1 MSDTLRDRL
10 AGAWIEDP
18 AAVVARDDEK
28 KRQEE
33 EARLR
38 AEQEQEAERRR
49 LEQSSTIRDQKR
61 TGVQGS
67 AETPAPRP
75 AARDFTSPFIEALEK
90 YSPDNPEAERN
101 MKTQGLLGIREGA
114 PDWAMIPQDLALS
127 FREEIQASRDPV
139 ETEYLLNSAYLLS
152 RTQGISLKDAIRDHD
167 FIVQNLYDK
176 AMSPKSAWEAI
187 STTYQAAEVGIRIA
201 DLAYKLWEKN
211 LPPEQIEA
219 DPLYQQILAL
229 EGSMP
234 PMDMIKRNLPVKAL
248 KSLAQF
254 LPSMMETMRA
264 GAFQGAMGAGAG
276 AVVGQIYAGTVMN
289 MTGISAVLGGASA
302 VPGLGVVTVPLI
314 ALLGYKLAS
323 SAGAALR
330 SREIETGSAYYDML
344 RFRDPITGER
354 INPAVARGFSG
365 VYGGL
370 AGMVEV
376 IQTDAVFDRIFG
388 IGTKARGMLN
398 QAAKETLEDRAA
410 MAARSGVVQRQMLRF
425 LGSNLESVADGTKQ
439 VAMET
444 FQETVQE
451 ALNIAAEE
459 TAKDITNRIDQ
470 TDISPATAREVQGRL
485 KEVLVS
491 SALGFS
497 AMYAAPGAIRMFVKG
512 AQATTEGKKAA
523 DVYKAEETAASL
535 EMKPEEAEVFLARV
549 KEPLPEGTRLQGRE
563 EIEGEQYILKMGD
576 KEGKRVGFVRYTVEP
591 NTEAAEGEAPGT
603 VRIQGMEKGMAPNVA
618 ANLIR
623 AVAFRFPGWDVE
635 METRTPVQEALKRF
649 LISENPR
656 GSEAG
661 LQPFELPRD
670 IPTRV
675 SENYIRQRIRDV
687 ATGWKDDEIEVSSK
701 WIRAW
706 ARMMGMTGDE
716 LADKVFDPRVFG
728 RNITPEMAAQGVT
741 GSATMVRFGD
751 QIRTLID
758 MSRNANPSTFMHETT
773 HAVVFFAQANR
784 SADPRVGQFLQELEA
799 ALGVE
804 GGNWDAEFKG
814 WTEEYKYKNRSNYEA
829 LAYALEDYFLTGKAP
844 RPGLEGLFQRMAEW
858 VAAVVKGLTGAR
870 VDLSPDLRAYFDKLV
885 ADPASPFSEAYNGET
900 EETIQ
905 ADLAEQPKG
914 ETPEDE
920 ELLEIYQGPAQAVG
934 REKLRELAQT
944 RLRGTA
950 EGRGEEKTGWSQRAG
965 RWYRQGP
972 APRSQE
978 NTPEAQA
985 TIEEAGARMTPQV
998 TRNPAGLYEELKAY
1012 EDRPEP
1018 EEPTQEDKA
1027 LFQGDWTYR
1036 SEDVAMEK
1044 IRGAL
1049 PGRQILATMRGA
1061 GVKEDEIHWLGL
1073 DEYLDTDEKIAPQA
1087 LQEFIAGNKLDIKEE
1102 LGTGNYG
1109 QYTLPGGENY
1119 RELLFVLP
1127 RLDQIPTRMVPRHEF
1142 AQAKSAEILDQIM
1155 AINEEIGNA
1164 HLKKVFDVQD
1174 PSGNPNAGQY
1184 GIETREMAERIRD
1197 MNWPEATITERYMNP
1212 GERASFLGMLHIE
1225 RDRLENEDRK
1235 NYEEVPVPLSEIPTW
1250 RRPEKPYRSGH
1261 FHFENILAHV
1271 RTKERTDPDGYRMT
1285 FIEEIQSDWHQAGR
1299 ERGYVRREKV
1309 ELEEMMAFDGFQS
1322 IADDGTVVFTDGSSV
1337 RYANRAAAEAEVRR
1351 VWYENHIEEDLVPDA
1366 PFKKTWHEFVL
1377 KRMIRAAV
1385 ERGQKYIGWTTGQQ
1399 QADRY
1404 NLASYVKE
1412 IEYEKTTGGGWIIV
1426 DDVGNDY
1433 KTFPSKNQAIEY
1445 AKEYGYE
1452 VNKIK
1457 ESSQKA
1463 EEAFMLSIVTRDGD
1477 DKAMGP
1483 YTAEE
1488 LPGVVGKEV
1497 AQKILNGEGK
1507 KYRGHE
1513 GRTLE
1518 GLDLVV
1524 GGEGMRNFYDRDLV
1538 NFANKLGKPYG
1549 AQVEKQSLGNF
1560 GNWILV
1566 DYGTG
1571 VSDGQQIGQENF
1583 NTQAEAEQF
1592 AENKGIS
1599 YYKATQLPV
1608 DYHALPITEGLADRA
1623 MKGFPL
1629 FQGDPGKIHDVAE
1642 GDAMGAIE
1650 RLLDAKEGQVKRA
1663 VYRPET
1669 GWIDFYWGIPGDPMM
1684 DWQGGF
1690 GVSHIL
1696 DKHEDKDHVLDMIP
1710 QILRYGTVVEQRGA
1724 TDRLAFIYKGYR
1736 AIVRLDWGGKPQA
1749 WLVTAYLWRDRETG
1763 EPLYK
1768 GKPFKPDTGSFDR
1781 NNVKGPDLGL
1791 PKGDRRLYQGEWT
1804 YKSESV
1810 VSDKIRGALPGK
1822 QILATLRG
1830 AGVKEEEIKW
1840 TGLDEFLNTDE
1851 KKTAQD
1857 VLQHISANRLQI
1869 QEKTGVE
1876 ALEGHVPAEYFEAR
1890 YPKYTLPGGENY
1902 REVLFKLPERVKEE
1916 TPREIGIRLF
1926 GDDRFIYDRTPE
1938 QLSAIWREMMRQ
1950 EAGQPDHYLGPH
1962 WGQEQDVLAHTR
1974 INERTTTDGRAVLFV
1989 EEIQSDW
1996 HQQGREKGYKP
2007 PLVLAGQVTVENREG
2022 FTWKVTAPDGR
2033 TVIIPRGQAQDEE
2046 GARYYAEGYFN
2057 HSKTGTGE
2065 GVADAPFKKT
2075 WHEFVFKR
2083 MVQEAARM
2091 GKDAIAW
2098 TTGKQQADRYNLANQ
2113 VDRIIYKKN
2122 EDGSFRV
2129 SAIQGGRGIPLGDSM
2144 TPEAMAGAVGKDIAN
2159 RVIAGE
2165 GEETE
2170 VQGDTKKWKSL
2181 SGVQLTVGGEGMA
2194 NFYDRDLVNYANKLG
2209 KPHGAQVVELKLKGL
2224 FKIEGPGSEKKASGV
2239 EVHALPL
2246 TAGLRDQALKGFSL
2260 FQGEVFHGAKA
2271 PFEEFDHSYMGSG
2284 EGAQV
2289 YGWGTYISEN
2299 TGVARKG
2306 YAEKLGST
2314 PEINW
2319 NGLDSGQALR
2329 AYRENY
2335 LGVREIDPR
2344 AIPAMKK
2351 VLDAI
2356 EEEIKPA
2363 LSIAGLIPASKAAAD
2378 NNGTWKLKALIRSIL
2393 PRAIDRVRYEYI
2405 LTPEYAIWGGMTEEE
2420 IESTLAEAERFV
2432 QETTE
2437 PATLVYIQGGHWFYH
2452 LNLET
2457 RGKPRTADKTN
2468 LVGPGSLLFT
2478 AIAGDDPI
2486 RKNILEASAEL
2497 IGKDVKQL
2505 KEEYGFT
2512 PHHRIIKDADAAGQP
2527 VGSFIESAVLNE
2539 IFQEGSGRTGVDLL
2553 DWLEELMG
2561 NGLAHTIIRKAHAEE
2576 ILEPHLPIDKQ
2587 ALKEGRAE
2595 IWSPVGYWDHELISE
2610 ISGID
2615 FYEDD
2620 IQKVLADAANMIIS
2634 KPDTYI
2640 PAVTWEDIDDWSVEG
2655 GDSWDREALTPKM
2668 KEHVEAFTAAMEN
2681 AFMELAA
2688 SFYDPNTEA
2697 KYIDLMPYLMDYT
2710 GGPEGDPPL
2719 FFLVLTGKGMAADE
2733 QLKKDIKAKGEAGVY
2748 DDAEGRWIRWDKLVD
2763 PEDIHMIEEMAG
2775 KIRDWMQPPHS
2786 DENFDKIVEIFGQDT
2801 WEAMDVTDEVF
2812 DDIAMGIHNMLDYQE
2827 FEDGAGEPATGKALY
2842 KYLQEQLD
2850 GSAEAVSKFLLA
2862 AGFDGIRMPVNYL
2875 RGGQGDQGFN
2885 RVVFNDKAIK
2895 IKKRILFQGDGADS
2909 ILPSQ
2914 AGGDPEPGSATIHDV
2929 ARSFADDG
2937 KTWEEF
2943 AEFMDV
2949 PFMEEERTRWDVPDL
2964 PEKDRLAWYKAIF
2977 EEANSDARK
2986 GAELGKW
2993 LSGLAENGHERLKDF
3008 LRAVWTEVVLIS
3020 ESEPEPGATEE
3031 DAKAWQETRAQ
3042 AEQFREQIAEPI
3054 IAGALAIGAKRS
3066 TVSQQFM
3073 GSLFGIIRANPEEY
3087 AYIAGTIMGDAK
3099 VAELGRQAAE
3109 EKYQDIEDPKL
3120 KEGMG
3125 IARRAALAAQIRE
3138 ERLAARIRTGA
3149 VVDQDIEDYIKKL
3162 RAREEQGK
3170 QEQEAGAKEMA
3181 GLEAQLDARAKQIAD
3196 ARRARTE
3203 NLAEI
3208 KKLQRRLQEYLDNN
3222 EPVPKSLESQRERLE
3237 KRRDAIQQ
3245 KLTEAGDWAELEQ
3258 QLRNEERREAAAQA
3272 RIDEAHARGEA
3283 VERSDIEARSRAHQA
3298 AATLRARLAEVR
3310 EYRDSAQLQTYLAKL
3325 EAKTKAEDIAAERA
3339 AEKKALQEVRTR
3351 RKRLVASIM
3360 RKPGEGIYVKQ
3371 AKAINKI
3378 RAAINPA
3385 NVSAKTLEAV
3395 RGLRDELEKNPDIAR
3410 EIPKTWLNRALK
3422 TNASEMSLRDL
3433 EETER
3438 VVTELRRNGR
3448 AELQNRRQALRD
3460 AREDAQI
3467 AVAEIMIGLPGYKPP
3482 KAPDQETLLDKLQ
3495 GKFRE
3500 FDYAF
3505 KNMRRFARDM
3515 DGGKDGINVQLLS
3528 HQVNEAYRKERIE
3541 IARRRKAI
3549 LDGLEKRGI
3558 RPDDWFNEEIQ
3569 IAGAGPGRSTVTLR
3583 KSALL
3588 LMELG
3593 FRDEDSRAAILFGDF
3608 FSQREKQS
3616 MDEEELLF
3624 EGAHRFA
3631 ILRQAIDDHMTA
3643 ADLEALN
3650 EVFAADAKETAPRLG
3665 ETVAEVENREF
3676 VEVENYIPLIREGVT
3691 GTPIDVQL
3699 AEDITSRTPGLRKP
3713 PRNGFTKARVKISP
3727 KHQGRVKLDLLG
3739 LWMESIERQE
3749 HYIATARLGK
3759 ELDSVYL
3766 SPYVQE
3772 QIQGAFGS
3780 AGVDYVKEY
3789 IAEVKNPGSL
3799 RNVNRWENSIRY
3811 LRGNLG
3817 IAYLSFRIS
3826 SVLKQV
3832 ITSPWPALPYAGP
3845 QLFVEIMKMM
3855 ANPMKYLQ
3863 DTEALSVV
3871 LQNRTMDQIMEAIK
3885 EAEAGTPLGK
3895 AMLKVGQVG
3904 TKGLEYADRFS
3915 VAAGWRAVYEKALE
3929 EFKGDHDQAVRKA
3942 DDVILMTQPSSRG
3955 IDLAPIYRRGGEATR
3970 LLLQFTMALNVIY
3983 QNIRYDLPNA
3993 IKNHQYGTAIGT
4005 VIGYAM
4011 AGILLNAA
4019 TRGLPDDEEDWGK
4032 TITFWSLTQATDALP
4047 LIGQDATRLLNRVV
4061 TGQKEP
4067 QFPDTALPGVSK
4079 MIEGMYKLTDGDIER
4094 GLQQF
4099 AVGSGMILGVPTSGF
4114 TEVGRFVAGDPG
4126 AIIGRTRKD

>member
-61 TGVQGS
+61 TGVPGS

-90 YSPDNPEAERN
+90 YSPDNPDAERN
-101 MKTQGLLGIREGA
+101 MNTQGLLGIREGA

-229 EGSMP
+229 EGAMP

-398 QAAKETLEDRAA
+398 QAAKDTLEDRAA

-425 LGSNLESVADGTKQ
+425 LGSNLESVAEGTKQ

-591 NTEAAEGEAPGT
+591 NTEAADGEAPGT

-687 ATGWKDDEIEVSSK
+687 APGWKDDEIEVSSK

-934 REKLRELAQT
+934 REKLRELEQT

-950 EGRGEEKTGWSQRAG
+950 EGQGGEKTGWSQRAG

-985 TIEEAGARMTPQV
+985 TIEEAGARMTPQA
-998 TRNPAGLYEELKAY
+998 TRNPAGVYEELKAY

-1018 EEPTQEDKA
+1018 EEPTEEERR

-1036 SEDVAMEK
+1036 SEDVAKEK

-1049 PGRQILATMRGA
+1049 PGRQILATLRGA

-1073 DEYLDTDEKIAPQA
+1073 DEYLDTDEKIQPTA

-1109 QYTLPGGENY
+1109 QYTLPGGNAY

-1174 PSGNPNAGQY
+1174 PGGNPNAGQY

-1212 GERASFLGMLHIE
+1212 GERASFLGMLHTE

-1250 RRPEKPYRSGH
+1250 RRPEKPFRSGH

-1299 ERGYVRREKV
+1299 EEGYATKSSPEDRIRLYELYGLEAQAHRRGEDGHQYLDEIRF
-1309 ELEEMMAFDGFQS
+1309 LE
-1322 IADDGTVVFTDGSSV
+1322 
-1337 RYANRAAAEAEVRR
+1337 RR
-1351 VWYENHIEEDLVPDA
+1351 VTGNIPDA

-1385 ERGQKYIGWTTGQQ
+1385 EKGQKYIGWTTGQQ

-1433 KTFPSKNQAIEY
+1433 KTFPSKKQAIEY

-1463 EEAFMLSIVTRDGD
+1463 EEAFMLSIVTRNGD

-1524 GGEGMRNFYDRDLV
+1524 GCEGMRNFYDRDLV

-1571 VSDGQQIGQENF
+1571 VSDGQQIGQETF
-1583 NTQAEAEQF
+1583 KTQAEAEKF
-1592 AENKGIS
+1592 AELKGMS

-1608 DYHALPITEGLADRA
+1608 EYHALPITEGLADRA

-1629 FQGDPGKIHDVAE
+1629 FQGDMGTVHDIPE
-1642 GDAMGAIE
+1642 GDAMAAIE
-1650 RLLDAKEGQVKRA
+1650 KLLSAEEGQVHRA
-1663 VYRPET
+1663 VYRPEV
-1669 GWIDFYWGIPGDPMM
+1669 GWISFYWGRPGDESRG
-1684 DWQGGF
+1684 WAGGF
-1690 GVSHIL
+1690 GISHIL
-1696 DKHEDKDHVLDMIP
+1696 KKHEPVDTVLDMIP
-1710 QILRYGTVVEQRGA
+1710 QILRYGICLEQNGA
-1724 TDRLAFIYKGYR
+1724 TDRVVFLYKGYR
-1736 AIVRLDWGGKPQA
+1736 AAVRLEWNGQPEP
-1749 WLVTAYLWRDRETG
+1749 WLATAYYQRNEETG
-1763 EPLYK
+1763 EPKYK

-1810 VSDKIRGALPGK
+1810 VSAKVRGALPGK

-1840 TGLDEFLNTDE
+1840 TGLEEFLNTDE

-1857 VLQHISANRLQI
+1857 VLQHIAANRLQI
-1869 QEKTGVE
+1869 QEIIKE
-1876 ALEGHVPAEYFEAR
+1876 PAPKLIKDPSTAYGSEPR
-1890 YPKYTLPGGENY
+1890 YSQYTLPGGENY

-1938 QLSAIWREMMRQ
+1938 QLSAIRREMMRQ

-1974 INERTTTDGRAVLFV
+1974 INERTTTDGRRLLFV

-1996 HQQGREKGYKP
+1996 HQEGREKGYKP
-2007 PLVLAGQVTVENREG
+2007 PLVRAGQVTVENREG

-2065 GVADAPFKKT
+2065 GVPDAPFKKT

-2159 RVIAGE
+2159 RIIAGE
-2165 GEETE
+2165 GEKVE
-2170 VQGDTKKWKSL
+2170 VQNETVKWNSL
-2181 SGVQLTVGGEGMA
+2181 SGIQLTVGGEGMA

-2209 KPHGAQVVELKLKGL
+2209 KPYGAQVVELKLKGL
-2224 FKIEGPGSEKKASGV
+2224 LKIEGPGSEKKASGV

-2246 TAGLRDQALKGFSL
+2246 TDGLRDQALKGFSL

-2306 YAEKLGST
+2306 YAEKLGSP
-2314 PEINW
+2314 PEISW
-2319 NGLDSGQALR
+2319 NGNESRTALK

-2344 AIPAMKK
+2344 SIPAMAK

-2356 EEEIKPA
+2356 EEELKPA
-2363 LSIAGLIPASKAAAD
+2363 ISIAGLIPASKAAAD

-2393 PRAIDRVRYEYI
+2393 PRAIDRVRYEYT
-2405 LTPEYAIWGGMTEEE
+2405 LAPESSTWGGLTEEE
-2420 IESTLAEAERFV
+2420 MEATLAEAERFV

-2437 PATLVYIQGGHWFYH
+2437 PATLVYIEGGHWFYH
-2452 LNLET
+2452 LNLEA
-2457 RGKPRTADKTN
+2457 RGKPRTEEKKATT
-2468 LVGPGSLLFT
+2468 GPGSMLFSEVP
-2478 AIAGDDPI
+2478 GDHPI
-2486 RKNILEASAEL
+2486 RKNLTETSADM
-2497 IGKDVKQL
+2497 IGKTAGQIK
-2505 KEEYGFT
+2505 KKYGFAPSDQT
-2512 PHHRIIKDADAAGQP
+2512 IKEAKKNDIE
-2527 VGSFIESAVLNE
+2527 VGTFIHNVIFEEIYQES
-2539 IFQEGSGRTGVDLL
+2539 SGRTGEDILL
-2553 DWLEELMG
+2553 WLEKVAG
-2561 NGLAHTIIRKAHAEE
+2561 NGLAHALIRKADAES
-2576 ILEPHLPIDKQ
+2576 ILEPHTVLDIK
-2587 ALKEGRAE
+2587 ALRAGLAE
-2595 IWSPVGYWDHELISE
+2595 IWSPSGEWDAGFLSELA
-2610 ISGID
+2610 
-2615 FYEDD
+2615 EDD
-2620 IQKVLADAANMIIS
+2620 ITDDDILRVLKDATNLLDQKAGVNLPEI
-2634 KPDTYI
+2634 
-2640 PAVTWEDIDDWSVEG
+2640 TWEDIDDWSVSAGEMF
-2655 GDSWDREALTPKM
+2655 DRKQMPPRM
-2668 KEHVEAFTAAMEN
+2668 KKHAQAFTKVLTEVLEEMAS
-2681 AFMELAA
+2681 
-2688 SFYDPNTEA
+2688 SFYDPDTEE
-2697 KYIDLMPYLMDYT
+2697 KYINLIPYLMDWT
-2710 GGPEGDPPL
+2710 GGPEGEEPL
-2719 FFLVLTGKGMAADE
+2719 FFLTVTSKGIAADE
-2733 QLKKDIKAKGEAGVY
+2733 KLKQGIKAAAEGTVY
-2748 DDAEGRWIRWDKLVD
+2748 DDAEGRWIRWDKLVHR
-2763 PEDIHMIEEMAG
+2763 EDIEMIEEMAG

-2786 DENFDKIVEIFGQDT
+2786 EENFDKIVEIFGQKT
-2801 WEAMDVTDEVF
+2801 WEAMDVTDDVF
-2812 DDIAMGIHNMLDYQE
+2812 DDIAMGIHNMLDYKE

-2842 KYLQEQLD
+2842 KYLQEELD
-2850 GSAEAVSKFLLA
+2850 GSPEAVSKFLLA

-3066 TVSQQFM
+3066 TVSPQFM

-3298 AATLRARLAEVR
+3298 AATLRARLAEVK

-3395 RGLRDELEKNPDIAR
+3395 RGLRDELEKNPDLAR

-3482 KAPDQETLLDKLQ
+3482 KAPEQETLLDKLQ

-3515 DGGKDGINVQLLS
+3515 DGGKDGINVQLLI
-3528 HQVNEAYRKERIE
+3528 HQANEAYRKERIE
-3541 IARRRKAI
+3541 VARRRKAI

-3569 IAGAGPGRSTVTLR
+3569 IKGVGPGRSNVTLR

-3643 ADLEALN
+3643 ADLATLN

-3772 QIQGAFGS
+3772 QIRGAFGD

-3817 IAYLSFRIS
+3817 IAYLSFRLS

-3895 AMLKVGQVG
+3895 ALLKVGQVG

-3942 DDVILMTQPSSRG
+3942 DDVILMTQPSARG
-3955 IDLAPIYRRGGEATR
+3955 VDLAPIYRRGGEATR

-4099 AVGSGMILGVPTSGF
+4099 AVGSGMILGVPTRGF

-4126 AIIGRTRKD
+4126 ALIGRPRKD